1 MTVNYEQ
8 YFKPFLSQ
16 RFDRFVKHLDN
27 MPIPPIIS
35 SGLSI
40 YEARKL
46 FKSIG
51 KEAWLS
57 YNENNSKLMQS
68 FHEYMNTDENKNK
81 KAIELKPL
89 GPTAPQPSLSS
100 PQDILKKTEVQ
111 YFDAIDDLGDS
122 LYTLKESKH
131 SFLPPDKIDD
141 KEDYSTPS
149 QKIEEIEYSD
159 FTSSYLSHN
168 NYGLPSQAFIPPK
181 NIESKPEDVLHKN
194 YTPNKNKNTS
204 QIKSKLS
211 LNCEPDP
218 FEFFSFNERQTTLN
232 KSEKEKAKVD
242 LDIIEKND
250 DLLSKT
256 RRHPFKTIPPD
267 LPQSSDEASLTYW
280 EKWKIHNNEQSQL
293 NNKIKELDSLK
304 QIEDNNKWS
313 SHYEYLAGNQHQKDN
328 QFNSLMKE
336 IDIQLNAFAHKD
348 FSSIS
353 KLILVEN
360 SAKKSSIERA
370 FNSLGYIADH
380 AHPYSQTNEDSYQ
393 SFAEINADC
402 TTVFKNYL
410 YNDISVGDNTF
421 KAGEFVQEIYRI
433 IIDNISQSM
442 INFRQPKHFPKII
455 ENQSNNQKFL
465 TSALFQLYEALNI
478 AEKST
483 QEPSEYSLT
492 TYPAV
497 FKELVFYVSEL
508 FNISEDLKKNTDKQL
523 GMVNDEILKVDE
535 VLKSQ
540 QSSLIQI
547 HQLNNQ
553 YVKNFHL
560 LLSYLQNDTHSY
572 NDISL
577 KAEVLTANIPRAK
590 NAMSTQLSSLHSSEF
605 CSLFAPKAYENQ
617 SSSKSFF
624 DSVKNK
630 LKDNNKNS
638 SESDWET
645 VSENSVL
652 KVTKLKKK
660 L

>member
-35 SGLSI
+35 SGLPI

-46 FKSIG
+46 FKTIG
-51 KEAWLS
+51 RETWLS

-68 FHEYMNTDENKNK
+68 FHEYMNTDENKT
-81 KAIELKPL
+81 AIGLKSL
-89 GPTAPQPSLSS
+89 GPTAPQPSRPT

-111 YFDAIDDLGDS
+111 YFDAIDDLDDS
-122 LYTLKESKH
+122 RSTLKESKH

-168 NYGLPSQAFIPPK
+168 NYGLPSQAFTPPK

-232 KSEKEKAKVD
+232 KSENEKERAKVD
-242 LDIIEKND
+242 LDIIEKNE

-267 LPQSSDEASLTYW
+267 LPQSSDDPFLTYW
-280 EKWKIHNNEQSQL
+280 EKWKIQNNEQTQL
-293 NNKIKELDSLK
+293 NNKVKELDSLK
-304 QIEDNNKWS
+304 QIEANNKWS

-328 QFNSLMKE
+328 QFSPLMKE

-442 INFRQPKHFPKII
+442 VNFRQPKHFPKII

-617 SSSKSFF
+617 SSAKSLF
-624 DSVKNK
+624 DSTKK
-630 LKDNNKNS
+630 KRES
-638 SESDWET
+638 YTESDWET

-660 L
+660 F